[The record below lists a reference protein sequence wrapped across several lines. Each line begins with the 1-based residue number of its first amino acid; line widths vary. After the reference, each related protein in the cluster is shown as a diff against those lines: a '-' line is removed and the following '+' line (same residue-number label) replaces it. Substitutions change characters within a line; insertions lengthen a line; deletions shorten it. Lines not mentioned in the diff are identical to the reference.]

1 MNRHA
6 NDEGSIDR
14 SIDRWIAGSHSSGRI
29 NACSLLSFRR
39 FNEQILGRILIAPD
53 SARRQRA
60 NPCRR
65 LSFRN
70 WGETAVELET
80 GENHFSRWRPRSTK
94 ISPPPPEIW
103 LIKLFSLSPLVAPI
117 FFRIFSP
124 LVPRNKI
131 LDNTCTRNFFSSF
144 SWEINP
150 YGSLS
155 SYSIR

>member
-14 SIDRWIAGSHSSGRI
+14 SFVRWIAGSHSSGRI

-80 GENHFSRWRPRSTK
+80 GENTFHGGALVRPKFPPLRPKFDWLNFSRFPRSLPQFFFE
-94 ISPPPPEIW
+94 SFPRSFREI
-103 LIKLFSLSPLVAPI
+103 KFY
-117 FFRIFSP
+117 R
-124 LVPRNKI
+124 
-131 LDNTCTRNFFSSF
+131 
-144 SWEINP
+144 
-150 YGSLS
+150 
-155 SYSIR
+155 